1 MRGAEVE
8 TTFTASLCLMTR
20 DQQRSAQT
28 WLPDSSDIEL
38 NTDRPHSSAVGPRFA
53 RQGSRLGPGNMKSN
67 SGRTRDYLSDYV
79 TQRYRV
85 LQHTVLHCFLL
96 TLVTRTSSSC
106 FFRHSGGSG
115 FFPPFSLLSP
125 AHSVP
130 HTSVLHTRRHPEIFS
145 CCSRTTQVSPAGWLD
160 SHLVCHWCFRLIL
173 ILATS
178 CCHVRQL
185 RKFKSGCHT

>member
-67 SGRTRDYLSDYV
+67 SGRTRDYLSDYL
-79 TQRYRV
+79 TQRYRN
-85 LQHTVLHCFLL
+85 LQQVQVKDEEPLICVKLRRRLL
-96 TLVTRTSSSC
+96 K
-106 FFRHSGGSG
+106 G
-115 FFPPFSLLSP
+115 
-125 AHSVP
+125 
-130 HTSVLHTRRHPEIFS
+130 
-145 CCSRTTQVSPAGWLD
+145 
-160 SHLVCHWCFRLIL
+160 RLIGVSS
-173 ILATS
+173 I
-178 CCHVRQL
+178 
-185 RKFKSGCHT
+185 

>member
-8 TTFTASLCLMTR
+8 TTFIASLCLMTR

-67 SGRTRDYLSDYV
+67 SGRTRDYLSDYL

-96 TLVTRTSSSC
+96 TLVTAHPRRVSSLT
-106 FFRHSGGSG
+106 G
-115 FFPPFSLLSP
+115 LKQNMWTK
-125 AHSVP
+125 VP
-130 HTSVLHTRRHPEIFS
+130 TDARE
-145 CCSRTTQVSPAGWLD
+145 D
-160 SHLVCHWCFRLIL
+160 
-173 ILATS
+173 
-178 CCHVRQL
+178 
-185 RKFKSGCHT
+185 FK